1 MLLNQKSNVRG
12 YHFVKFMLF
21 YSDKLNDESE
31 RVFVQLKCIGKLFL
45 PFTEYPKVVNDDFGT
60 MTF

>member
-1 MLLNQKSNVRG
+1 
-12 YHFVKFMLF
+12 MLF

-45 PFTEYPKVVNDDFGT
+45 PFTEYPKVVNDDFDT